1 VDIILPS
8 IIDVEASGFGA
19 HSFPIE
25 IGVVREDGARFCKLI
40 LPLEDWTHWDEEAE
54 ALHGITKANLLQFGS
69 HAIDVCQQLNEFV
82 GNATMHSDGWVVDQ
96 PWLTKLYAAA
106 RVEMRFRLS
115 PLESLLREFQLL
127 QWDDIKQDVTREFGG
142 SRHRASVD
150 AMIVQQTYARVMKV
164 CSPTIN

>member
-1 VDIILPS
+1 MDIILPS

-40 LPLEDWTHWDEEAE
+40 LPLDDWTHWDQEAE
-54 ALHGITKANLLQFGS
+54 ALHGISKSNLLEYGT

-82 GNATMHSDGWVVDQ
+82 GSSTMHSDGWVVDQ
-96 PWLTKLYAAA
+96 PWLSKLYASAC
-106 RVEMRFRLS
+106 VQMTFRLS
-115 PLESLLREFQLL
+115 PLESLLREYHLL

-150 AMIVQQTYARVMKV
+150 AMIIQQTYARVMKV
-164 CSPTIN
+164 RKPVVN